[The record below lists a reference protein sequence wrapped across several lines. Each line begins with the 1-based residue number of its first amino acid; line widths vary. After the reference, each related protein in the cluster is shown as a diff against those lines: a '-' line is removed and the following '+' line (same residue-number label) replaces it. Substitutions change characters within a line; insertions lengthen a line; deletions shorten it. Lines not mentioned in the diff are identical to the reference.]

1 MMAMSEI
8 QRKALN
14 SRVAK
19 SFINCLESQLFPD
32 WRRNEKRVA
41 AAVVVGVSVPHG
53 FIFSSES
60 LLDRERKR
68 EREFW
73 SFCFACWYLT
83 FWSHCFKRIE
93 RETRAV
99 QIHVSGV
106 RSKYLSLSKY

>member
-19 SFINCLESQLFPD
+19 SFISCLESQLFPD
-32 WRRNEKRVA
+32 WRRNDKRV
-41 AAVVVGVSVPHG
+41 AVVVGVSVPHG

-68 EREFW
+68 ERVLELLLCLLVLDF
-73 SFCFACWYLT
+73 L
-83 FWSHCFKRIE
+83 
-93 RETRAV
+93 
-99 QIHVSGV
+99 VS
-106 RSKYLSLSKY
+106 LF

>member
-1 MMAMSEI
+1 MFLACTQSLKSLTTFRSKRAVMAMSEI

-19 SFINCLESQLFPD
+19 SFISCLESQLFPD

-68 EREFW
+68 ERVLELLLCLLVLDFLVPL
-73 SFCFACWYLT
+73 F
-83 FWSHCFKRIE
+83 
-93 RETRAV
+93 
-99 QIHVSGV
+99 
-106 RSKYLSLSKY
+106 